1 MKRMSDKN
9 FIDSNIW
16 LYALLDSKGDKRHQA
31 AVSFLKDRDVHVIS
45 SQVIKETLSNLIK
58 KANVSREYIKD
69 LVDTWYLDC
78 QVVETNKDQIVAAT
92 RLRGDYGFSFWDSF
106 IVASAMDAKC
116 DYLFSEDMQDGQI
129 IDGILKIINPFK
141 IPKLH

>member
-1 MKRMSDKN
+1 M
-9 FIDSNIW
+9 
-16 LYALLDSKGDKRHQA
+16 
-31 AVSFLKDRDVHVIS
+31 
-45 SQVIKETLSNLIK
+45 
-58 KANVSREYIKD
+58 
-69 LVDTWYLDC
+69 DC